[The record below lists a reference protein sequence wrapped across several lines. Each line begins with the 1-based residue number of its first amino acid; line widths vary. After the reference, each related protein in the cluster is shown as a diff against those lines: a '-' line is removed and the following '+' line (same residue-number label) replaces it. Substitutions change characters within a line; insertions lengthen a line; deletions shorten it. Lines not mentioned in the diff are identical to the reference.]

1 MTLTII
7 IMIIITITI
16 MIIMI
21 VITIIITIM
30 IMISIL
36 KAGYDLSRVTERVS
50 IKMVRPHHFSLDFY
64 NYIGS
69 LKW

>member
-1 MTLTII
+1 MTLTI

-16 MIIMI
+16 MTIIS
-21 VITIIITIM
+21 TIIITIM